1 MKAFY
6 FLLLFINPLS
16 INKHIIYEF
25 FKIIKKNESIFE
37 NFDKLDITVQQF
49 MLQF

>member
-6 FLLLFINPLS
+6 FLLLFIKPLS
-16 INKHIIYEF
+16 MNKHIIYEF
-25 FKIIKKNESIFE
+25 LKIIKKNESIFE